1 MGKGLSEDELKAL
14 IDGELRQ
21 SVGYFG
27 GRLANSR
34 QKALQYFEALPVGD
48 LAPPEVE
55 GRSRVVVPVVRTI
68 TLSVLASLMEKFASG
83 ENIVECEARRPED
96 EESAKIATEY
106 LNNLFIKQNQGH
118 RVLETAILDSLI
130 SKTGTVK
137 VWWEPLMAMAPT
149 VCDAVG
155 AVCLFEAGDLPI
167 AIDFP
172 NRRVRRWEGEPYS
185 FRFRVQREL
194 VETVVAQR
202 ANDWSNALF
211 LSCRFSAWR
220 AGPFNEYV
228 YNFFKSLSVER
239 MRRTE
244 AEALRKLDPQRGG
257 IAEQDIRIGAWMVQ
271 RTCPHRDADLSVFG
285 ELDGDELV
293 CTLHGWRFDL
303 QTGACRNADDR
314 PLRVRRANP

>member
-83 ENIVECEARRPED
+83 ENIVECEERRPED

-137 VWWEPLMAMAPT
+137 VWWDTRVIESKEDYRGLTDVELAEILDDEE
-149 VCDAVG
+149 V
-155 AVCLFEAGDLPI
+155 EAITHDQYP
-167 AIDFP
+167 D
-172 NRRVRRWEGEPYS
+172 E
-185 FRFRVQREL
+185 
-194 VETVVAQR
+194 
-202 ANDWSNALF
+202 
-211 LSCRFSAWR
+211 
-220 AGPFNEYV
+220 
-228 YNFFKSLSVER
+228 
-239 MRRTE
+239 E
-244 AEALRKLDPQRGG
+244 A
-257 IAEQDIRIGAWMVQ
+257 AEQKAKILENIQAQDRKSTRLNSSHI
-271 RTCPHRDADLSVFG
+271 PLS
-285 ELDGDELV
+285 
-293 CTLHGWRFDL
+293 RMPSS
-303 QTGACRNADDR
+303 A
-314 PLRVRRANP
+314 